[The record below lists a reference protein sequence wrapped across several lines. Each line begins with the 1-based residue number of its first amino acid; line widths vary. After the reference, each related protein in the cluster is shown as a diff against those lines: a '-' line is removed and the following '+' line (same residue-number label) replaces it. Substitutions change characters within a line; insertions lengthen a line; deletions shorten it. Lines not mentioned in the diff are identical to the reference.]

1 MISIHTPHA
10 GSDIFVVLVH
20 FRNSPFQSTLPMR
33 GATDD
38 CHCGAAAGEFQS
50 TLPMRGAT
58 NKPPP
63 PPPELPISI
72 HTPHAGSDEGVTA
85 FVDKAGNFNPHS
97 PCGERRCTC
106 LGFAIGFD
114 IFQSTLP
121 MRGATGLSRVSV
133 FSIGISI
140 HTPHA
145 GSDDDSH
152 SPLSRRQRI
161 SIHTPHAGSDIS

>member
-97 PCGERRCTC
+97 PCGERRYTVPV
-106 LGFAIGFD
+106 LGLPKR
-114 IFQSTLP
+114 FQSTLP
-121 MRGATGLSRVSV
+121 MRGAT
-133 FSIGISI
+133 
-140 HTPHA
+140 
-145 GSDDDSH
+145 
-152 SPLSRRQRI
+152 
-161 SIHTPHAGSDIS
+161 